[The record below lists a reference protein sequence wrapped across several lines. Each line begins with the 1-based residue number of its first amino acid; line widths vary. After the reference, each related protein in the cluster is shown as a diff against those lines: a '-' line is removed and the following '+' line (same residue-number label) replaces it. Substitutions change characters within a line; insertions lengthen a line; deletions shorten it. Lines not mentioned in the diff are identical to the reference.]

1 MAVTPVEISVI
12 VPVMNEA
19 ENIPVLAGEIE
30 QALGA
35 LGRSWECVWVNDG
48 STDGSAEALDRL
60 AAASRVHRAVHL
72 DGNFGQSAAL
82 ATGFG
87 VARGAIY
94 CTLDG
99 DGQNDPADLPA
110 LVRALETQGVDVM
123 NGVRAKRQDSWV
135 RKLSSRIGNGF
146 RNAVTREQVRDVGCS
161 IRAFRRECAEGLV
174 VFRGLHR
181 YLPTLFRLRG
191 FRIAEMPVNHRPRV
205 RGKTKYGI
213 SNRLWVGLGD
223 TLAVRWMQSRLVWP
237 RVKRVTP
244 AGESAADGRGA

>member
-1 MAVTPVEISVI
+1 
-12 VPVMNEA
+12 
-19 ENIPVLAGEIE
+19 
-30 QALGA
+30 
-35 LGRSWECVWVNDG
+35 
-48 STDGSAEALDRL
+48 
-60 AAASRVHRAVHL
+60 
-72 DGNFGQSAAL
+72 
-82 ATGFG
+82 
-87 VARGAIY
+87 
-94 CTLDG
+94 
-99 DGQNDPADLPA
+99 
-110 LVRALETQGVDVM
+110 VDVM